1 MKHEME
7 NRNRRLRLA
16 KKWMDRGRIAQQ
28 RRILD
33 KWAGLGFFGRVVA
46 ASKESSSE

>member
-16 KKWMDRGRIAQQ
+16 KKRMDRGRIAQH

-33 KWAGLGFFGRVVA
+33 KWTDLGFFGRVVA
-46 ASKESSSE
+46 AFKGEF